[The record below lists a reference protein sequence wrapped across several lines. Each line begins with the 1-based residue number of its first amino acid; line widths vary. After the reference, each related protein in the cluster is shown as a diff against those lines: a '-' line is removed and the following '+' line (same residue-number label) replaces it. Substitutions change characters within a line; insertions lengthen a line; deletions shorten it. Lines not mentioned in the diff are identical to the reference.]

1 METLMIGCDNAA
13 VDMKTLVIRHLEAKG
28 YRVEDVGVDTPE
40 NPTNYPTVAKRVC
53 ERVRE
58 SGYQNRG
65 ILICGT
71 GIGMA
76 ISANKCRGIRAAVC
90 HDVFSARRSVLSNSC
105 NVLCMGARIIGPET
119 AKLIVDEWLP
129 LRFKEGSSTPK
140 VEEIIALEKEYFK
153 E

>member
-1 METLMIGCDNAA
+1 METLIIGCDNAA

-40 NPTNYPTVAKRVC
+40 NPTNYPTVAKHAC
-53 ERVRE
+53 EKVRE

-90 HDVFSARRSVLSNSC
+90 HDVFSARRSVLSNNC
-105 NVLCMGARIIGPET
+105 NVLCMGARIIGSET

-129 LRFKEGSSTPK
+129 LRFKDGSSTPK
-140 VEEIIALEKEYFK
+140 VEEIIAIEKEYFK

>member
-1 METLMIGCDNAA
+1 METLIIGCDDAA
-13 VDMKTLVIRHLEAKG
+13 VEMKMLVIRHLEAQG
-28 YRVEDVGVDTPE
+28 YRMEDVGVNTPE
-40 NPTNYPTVAKRVC
+40 DPVNYPTVARRVC
-53 ERVRE
+53 DRVRE

-76 ISANKCRGIRAAVC
+76 ISANKCKGIRASVC
-90 HDVFSARRSVLSNSC
+90 HDVYSARRSVLSNNC

-129 LRFKEGSSTPK
+129 LRFKDGSSTPK
-140 VEEIIALEKEYFK
+140 VAEIIALEKDQFK

>member
-1 METLMIGCDNAA
+1 METLIIGCDNAA
-13 VDMKTLVIRHLEAKG
+13 VDMKTLVVRHLEASG

-40 NPTNYPTVAKRVC
+40 SPTNYPTVAKRVC
-53 ERVRE
+53 DRVRE
-58 SGYQNRG
+58 SGYVSRG

-76 ISANKCRGIRAAVC
+76 ISANKCRGIRASVC
-90 HDVFSARRSVLSNSC
+90 HDVYSARRSVLSNNC

-119 AKLIVDEWLP
+119 AKLMLDEWLP
-129 LRFKEGSSTPK
+129 LRFKDGSSTPK
-140 VEEIIALEKEYFK
+140 VAEINALEKESFR